1 MFFAN
6 NNCDTAAVQAAAAA
20 AAAPTA
26 YANGAAVPNVTVKL
40 LLFNLPLELRQLR
53 CQLLLFQLLLRQLR

>member
-1 MFFAN
+1 
-6 NNCDTAAVQAAAAA
+6 
-20 AAAPTA
+20 
-26 YANGAAVPNVTVKL
+26 VKL